1 MTRQYIGARYVPRFF
16 ENAQGGTDWVSGMIY
31 EPLTIVTYNGNS
43 YTSKRTVP
51 ATVGNPSANPGYW
64 AATGLYNSQVEEL
77 RQQFEN
83 LSSEVQEDKAA
94 LQEDMAALQEDMT
107 NLETAT
113 DKKLHAVAANRS
125 AYKRIIVIGDSYG
138 NRVNEENHTYFD
150 VLRYSLGLDNTAFYH
165 ACIGGAA
172 FASTAEGHKFI
183 ELLQG
188 LAPSVPD
195 HDTITDVIVQ
205 CGANDLF
212 RPVTDT
218 RAAMVTFIN
227 YVKTN
232 FPNSKV
238 TIFPCGLVFKREQ
251 MFARIATMTAFKACA
266 GYGAAYF
273 GSAEFILEDPHLLE
287 SDLTHPN
294 ASGVNVIARG
304 LEYAVFGIPIETSFR
319 YVNPTVSSITLGQHP
334 EVTLRN
340 IETHYIEGNRNGVVI
355 ACGNLTTSM
364 IGFTTSEAV
373 TLKSLEEIRVT
384 VDNTLLC
391 LPDGNC
397 VTGYIS
403 LDQTTFIPAYIAVAT
418 MSDVNVLRIFPKIA
432 APSAANRFGIDF
444 EFSAVN
450 TGSISS

>member
-1 MTRQYIGARYVPRFF
+1 MTRQYVGARYVPRFF
-16 ENAQGGTDWVSGMIY
+16 ENAQGGTDWVSGVIY

-77 RQQFEN
+77 RRQFEN
-83 LSSEVQEDKAA
+83 LSSEVQED
-94 LQEDMAALQEDMT
+94 MAALQEDMT
-107 NLETAT
+107 DLETAT
-113 DKKLHAVAANRS
+113 DKKLHTVAANRT

-138 NRVNEENHTYFD
+138 NRVNTENHTYFD
-150 VLRYSLGLDNTAFYH
+150 VLKDSLRLGNTAFYH
-165 ACIGGAA
+165 ACMGGAA
-172 FASTAEGHKFI
+172 FAQTVEGHKFI

-212 RPVTDT
+212 YPATDT
-218 RAAMVTFIN
+218 RVAMVTFIN

-251 MFARIATMTAFKACA
+251 MYSRIATMNAFKACA

-273 GSAEFILEDPHLLE
+273 GTAEFILEDPHLLE
-287 SDLTHPN
+287 SDLIHPN
-294 ASGVNVIARG
+294 APGVNAIARG
-304 LEYAVFGIPIETSFR
+304 LEYAILGIPIETSFR

-334 EVTLRN
+334 EVTISN
-340 IETHYIEGNRNGVVI
+340 IGSHYVEGNRNGVVI
-355 ACGNLTTSM
+355 ACGNSTNSM
-364 IGFTTSEAV
+364 IEFTASTAV
-373 TLKSLEEIRVT
+373 TLNRLEEIRIT
-384 VDNTLLC
+384 VDNTLIC

-397 VTGYIS
+397 TTGYIS
-403 LDQTTFIPAYIAVAT
+403 LDGATFIPAYIAVAT

-432 APSAANRFGIDF
+432 APSAATRFGIGF

-450 TGSISS
+450 TGNISS